1 MKFSIF
7 AFSLYFST
15 CAFACLSG
23 TGPIKMQD
31 EKIDCVMHIGSIAF
45 KNVTVSKNF
54 ENTGSVE
61 LIGSQIQGA
70 FSNTGHVSLDKVTIS
85 GIFENTGSVELIDSK
100 IQADFDNT
108 GNVYVENGFVAGDFK
123 NTGKVKL
130 QNVESLGDMDITGKF
145 NARKIKS
152 KNISITGQTE
162 FSGQSIISGKTYVLG
177 DLTAKETIFKDK
189 IEVTAEIVKL
199 YDSVLAKNIYFRK
212 NKNDKYEQEYLY
224 INNSTV
230 EGNIEF
236 ESGRGNVIISNSG
249 KVKGK
254 IIGASV
260 KNNS

>member
-1 MKFSIF
+1 MRSSILTL
-7 AFSLYFST
+7 SLFLSSS
-15 CAFACLSG
+15 AFACLSG
-23 TGPIKMQD
+23 TGPSKMQD
-31 EKIDCVMHIGSIAF
+31 EKIDCVMHTGSIAF
-45 KNVTVSKNF
+45 KNVTVGKNF
-54 ENTGSVE
+54 ENAGSVD
-61 LIGSQIQGA
+61 LIDSQIQGA
-70 FSNTGHVSLDKVTIS
+70 FINTGHVSLDKVSIVGS
-85 GIFENTGSVELIDSK
+85 FVNTGSVELKDSK

-108 GNVYVENGFVAGDFK
+108 GIVYIENGFVAGDFK

-130 QNVESLGDMDITGKF
+130 QNVENLGDIDITGKF
-145 NARKIKS
+145 NAWKIKS
-152 KNISITGQTE
+152 KNISIIGQTE
-162 FSGQSIISGKTYVLG
+162 FSGQSIVSGNAFVNG

-199 YDSVLAKNIYFRK
+199 YDSVLAKDIYFRK

-230 EGNIEF
+230 HGNIEF
-236 ESGRGNVIISNSG
+236 ESGKGNVIISNGG